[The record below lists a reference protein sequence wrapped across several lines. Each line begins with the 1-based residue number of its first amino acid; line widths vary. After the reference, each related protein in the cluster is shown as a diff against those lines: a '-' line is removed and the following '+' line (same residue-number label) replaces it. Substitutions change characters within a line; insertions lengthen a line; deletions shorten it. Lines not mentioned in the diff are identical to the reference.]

1 MAIFN
6 SYVKLLEGKYRLC
19 WLKKHMTQAFL
30 EIIGSGTSESHG
42 FLFQKRNRFGI
53 LSMPC
58 WGVRFSN
65 IESHGFVMFKWCI
78 PKSKK
83 MCCYFSWQLPCS
95 GVSLPRHWPV
105 FFTFL
110 AARSPSHFGL
120 RSTQE
125 PVKGKGIDLHGNMMI
140 NDEVS

>member
-1 MAIFN
+1 
-6 SYVKLLEGKYRLC
+6 
-19 WLKKHMTQAFL
+19 MTQAFL

-78 PKSKK
+78 HQIKKNVLLFLMTIAMFWSIPTKALASFFHFLGSKIAKS
-83 MCCYFSWQLPCS
+83 FWAEI
-95 GVSLPRHWPV
+95 H
-105 FFTFL
+105 
-110 AARSPSHFGL
+110 ARAGQGQRDRPAW
-120 RSTQE
+120 
-125 PVKGKGIDLHGNMMI
+125 
-140 NDEVS
+140 

>member
-1 MAIFN
+1 
-6 SYVKLLEGKYRLC
+6 
-19 WLKKHMTQAFL
+19 MTQAFL

-78 PKSKK
+78 PQIKK
-83 MCCYFSWQLPCS
+83 KCVAISHDNCHVLEYPYQGIGQFFSLSWQQDRQVIL
-95 GVSLPRHWPV
+95 G
-105 FFTFL
+105 
-110 AARSPSHFGL
+110 
-120 RSTQE
+120 
-125 PVKGKGIDLHGNMMI
+125 
-140 NDEVS
+140 